1 MKKILILF
9 LLSFPIIIF
18 TIVTLTSSVI
28 AYYVPLAV
36 EGIELIEGADISDS
50 DIGKNHQLE
59 FKISPVNARNM
70 SFEIKDE
77 EDNLI
82 AEYNQLSGE
91 IYYYNNPSHIIELS
105 HSGLFIK
112 DGLVKLNVKTNNI
125 GFTQLTIIT
134 KDGNYRVKSDIY
146 VLDNSYPADEVQGIV
161 LDYNKTNESLLFGNK
176 NEIKVGFTYFPK
188 QAINVNDELIKEQIN
203 EQLKVN
209 ASNLIFTS
217 EKGNVSNLII
227 TDYGRGELT
236 IRPNSQNNEDYM
248 TLENTLNGK
257 KTKYTFNLNNGYNI
271 TVTEQL
277 FNYSDIGANLYLLKH
292 LNLNKPI
299 VFKNGTNL
307 YGNYFKIDH
316 SSMPEYNE
324 KDANGKLLN
333 VGLKAI
339 RFIGDGSGLH
349 QVHIIGA
356 LDENLQPYENII
368 NVQMDANSSNDKL
381 MFVNDVIIENGRY
394 NLSVRG
400 KIANIEE
407 SKNDE
412 QTVFNLDNIK
422 LVGAFL
428 ASLEIDNHSLEETY
442 SWATIANISRLHIS
456 YTAIGVLVQNNR
468 NNNPG
473 SIVNL
478 IEKDNI
484 QAITSTSWRNLDD
497 ATGALSAN
505 NFGYIMAELKGESY
519 SDVYYK
525 NGKDFY
531 VNPVIMLRGGG
542 RNRSIINF
550 DNDRTIDS
558 LIVKERKPKGLIEV
572 GVVGGTHPFKIY
584 LLDKKLHPDYE
595 RN

>member
-59 FKISPVNARNM
+59 FQISPVNARNM

-468 NNNPG
+468 NSNPG

-584 LLDKKLHPDYE
+584 LLDKKLHPNYE

>member
-1 MKKILILF
+1 
-9 LLSFPIIIF
+9 
-18 TIVTLTSSVI
+18 
-28 AYYVPLAV
+28 
-36 EGIELIEGADISDS
+36 
-50 DIGKNHQLE
+50 
-59 FKISPVNARNM
+59 
-70 SFEIKDE
+70 
-77 EDNLI
+77 
-82 AEYNQLSGE
+82 
-91 IYYYNNPSHIIELS
+91 
-105 HSGLFIK
+105 
-112 DGLVKLNVKTNNI
+112 
-125 GFTQLTIIT
+125 
-134 KDGNYRVKSDIY
+134 
-146 VLDNSYPADEVQGIV
+146 
-161 LDYNKTNESLLFGNK
+161 
-176 NEIKVGFTYFPK
+176 
-188 QAINVNDELIKEQIN
+188 
-203 EQLKVN
+203 
-209 ASNLIFTS
+209 
-217 EKGNVSNLII
+217 
-227 TDYGRGELT
+227 
-236 IRPNSQNNEDYM
+236 M

-407 SKNDE
+407 SENDE

-468 NNNPG
+468 NSNPG

>member
-1 MKKILILF
+1 M
-9 LLSFPIIIF
+9 SFPIIIF

-36 EGIELIEGADISDS
+36 EGIELIEGADIFDS

-407 SKNDE
+407 SENDE

-468 NNNPG
+468 NSNPG